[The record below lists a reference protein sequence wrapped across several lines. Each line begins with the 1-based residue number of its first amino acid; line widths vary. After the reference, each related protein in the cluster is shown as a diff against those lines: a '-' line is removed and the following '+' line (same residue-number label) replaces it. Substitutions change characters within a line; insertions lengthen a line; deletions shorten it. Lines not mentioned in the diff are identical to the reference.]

1 MLESGFSV
9 MADESVGPSDVVA
22 ALFSGTTSFSR
33 SRRMVCASFQMVR
46 EEGVEPSSQGSKP
59 CVLPLDDS
67 RVVGGWKG
75 QWVPPPLLV
84 GGSHACIYQ
93 HLDPMEQQA
102 GPDPA
107 AFSLA
112 TRRSSAELLLRWRH
126 RLESHQRGPGC
137 NRVPESSVTVPGLR
151 RRASN
156 PRRRWVTATRS
167 SAELLRTA
175 WGGPIGSPP
184 YRHGVPTP
192 GLRAENPVDCLYPM
206 AAW

>member
-1 MLESGFSV
+1 MGCV
-9 MADESVGPSDVVA
+9 
-22 ALFSGTTSFSR
+22 SFR
-33 SRRMVCASFQMVR
+33 VVR
-46 EEGVEPSSQGSKP
+46 EEGVEPSSQGPKP

-67 RVVGGWKG
+67 RVDGRWKG

-84 GGSHACIYQ
+84 GGSHACICQ
-93 HLDPMEQQA
+93 HLDPVEQWA

-112 TRRSSAELLLRWRH
+112 TRRSATELLLRWRH

-137 NRVPESSVTVPGLR
+137 NRVPESSVTAPGLR

-156 PRRRWVTATRS
+156 PRRRWLTATRS
-167 SAELLRTA
+167 TAELLRTA
-175 WGGPIGSPP
+175 WGTPFGVPP

-192 GLRAENPVDCLYPM
+192 GFRAENPADCLYPM